1 MSGSIESRLSG
12 YINLAC
18 FPRLYPA
25 IAADGTTGFG
35 NSGPGTV
42 RGPGE
47 NNLDLALI
55 KQFSIKTWTEAS
67 NIEFRAEAFNALN
80 HPQFS
85 NPNLMRDSSA
95 FSTITT
101 LAVNPRVMQLALKF
115 NF

>member
-1 MSGSIESRLSG
+1 VK
-12 YINLAC
+12 
-18 FPRLYPA
+18 YPT

-42 RGPGE
+42 KGQGE

-55 KQFSIKTWTEAS
+55 KQFGLKTWTENS
-67 NIEFRAEAFNALN
+67 KIEFRAEAFNALN

-85 NPNLMRDSSA
+85 NPNLSQDSSA
-95 FSTITT
+95 FGSITT